1 MTLPDALQRAVDA
14 ARVVNRPRAEGRVRG
29 IRGIAIH
36 VTGLHA
42 AIGDTCT
49 IEADGGKLPIMA
61 EVVGFDGADTVVLAL
76 GDQHRVAPWDR
87 VANEHRPLAVPVGAG
102 LLGRVVDA
110 IGRPLDRGPPPV
122 GALRPVVGHTPS
134 PLDRAPIHEPIE
146 TGVAAIDGML
156 TCGKGQRI
164 GIFAG

>member
-87 VANEHRPLAVPVGAG
+87 VAKDRKS
-102 LLGRVVDA
+102 VV
-110 IGRPLDRGPPPV
+110 
-122 GALRPVVGHTPS
+122 
-134 PLDRAPIHEPIE
+134 
-146 TGVAAIDGML
+146 
-156 TCGKGQRI
+156 
-164 GIFAG
+164 